1 MVRRESGPNGSYEPG
16 AVADQKRIGSATLF
30 VEIDL
35 PFYSTQVNIS
45 PLQVPVVPGIF
56 LEKKNIYCEGNSFPI
71 KLCFNTL
78 KKNL

>member
-56 LEKKNIYCEGNSFPI
+56 LEKKIFIVKEIVF
-71 KLCFNTL
+71 L
-78 KKNL
+78 